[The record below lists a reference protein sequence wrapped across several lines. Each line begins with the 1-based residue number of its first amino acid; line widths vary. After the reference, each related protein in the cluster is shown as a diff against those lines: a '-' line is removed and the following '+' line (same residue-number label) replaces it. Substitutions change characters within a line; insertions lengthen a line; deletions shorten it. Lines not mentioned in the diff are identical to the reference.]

1 MAVPKSSITD
11 AELSILNVIWN
22 EGPLTARQITER
34 VYEEVHVSSI
44 GTVQKLISRLEEK
57 RLVRRDRSRSVH
69 QFTAAVTREDVA
81 GIQLM
86 ECAEK
91 LSEGSLSPFVLH
103 LVRSKRLSKEE
114 KAEIKRLLSEQ

>member
-1 MAVPKSSITD
+1 
-11 AELSILNVIWN
+11 
-22 EGPLTARQITER
+22 
-34 VYEEVHVSSI
+34 
-44 GTVQKLISRLEEK
+44 
-57 RLVRRDRSRSVH
+57 
-69 QFTAAVTREDVA
+69 
-81 GIQLM
+81 M

>member
-44 GTVQKLISRLEEK
+44 GTVQKLISGL
-57 RLVRRDRSRSVH
+57 RRSGWYVAIVLDLCISSLQQSRER
-69 QFTAAVTREDVA
+69 TWREF
-81 GIQLM
+81 
-86 ECAEK
+86 
-91 LSEGSLSPFVLH
+91 S
-103 LVRSKRLSKEE
+103 
-114 KAEIKRLLSEQ
+114 